1 VSLPDLV
8 NNVIRDTLDTSVPLF
23 MPELVICGTIVVLL
37 LARLFRF
44 TAWIHPFW
52 IALAGSAV
60 AFWYALPAGGI
71 DALGDVGRQEI
82 FTRMLVY
89 DSLTVFFRLF
99 LLAFAILFVVLVRFT
114 GLADRQDGQDF
125 YSLLLGA
132 TLGMCLMASAN
143 HLMTVFLAVEMASV
157 PSYVMSGIL
166 KGRRRAGEAAL
177 KYAVYGAGAAGVM
190 LYGISLLAGLL
201 GTAHLPTI
209 ATRLIDM
216 NIPGL
221 IADRQGG
228 SQLMVLA
235 LAALMIM
242 VGLAFKLSAVPF
254 HFWCPDV
261 FEGAPAEVDAFL
273 SVASKGAAMALL
285 LRVALGVTTVVGEP
299 AATNRPPTAQ
309 RVITAQT
316 VALQQTPDGE
326 TPQAGVA
333 ISADGQDALSPVRS
347 FLVRLLAIVAAVTCT
362 FGNLAAYGQTNIKR
376 LLAYS
381 TIAHAG
387 YMIMAVAAAVQLV
400 GTSATGAADA
410 LEALLFYL
418 AAYVFMN
425 LGAFAIVAFLR
436 NAIGSEEIAD
446 YAGLIR
452 SAPITSVALTVILV
466 SLIGLPPLVGFFG
479 KFYVFY
485 ALVVAGGWWMIALLV
500 IAGINTAISLVYYL
514 RVARVVCMDPE
525 PAGRGRVTIGL
536 LPGLYVLLI
545 TLPVLIY
552 GIYPVRFTEIAEL
565 ATKNLLM

>member
-1 VSLPDLV
+1 MSLPDLV
-8 NNVIRDTLDTSVPLF
+8 NNMIRDTLDTSVPLF
-23 MPELVICGTIVVLL
+23 LPELVICGTIVVLL

-44 TAWIHPFW
+44 TAWVHPFW

-71 DALGDVGRQEI
+71 EALGEVSRQEI

-99 LLAFAILFVVLVRFT
+99 LLAFAILFVILVRFT

-209 ATRLIDM
+209 ATRLVEMDIPALID
-216 NIPGL
+216 
-221 IADRQGG
+221 ARQGG

-285 LRVALGVTTVVGEP
+285 LRVVLGVTTVGEP
-299 AATNRPPTAQ
+299 VTSNQPPTAQ
-309 RVITAQT
+309 QGITVQA
-316 VALQQTPDGE
+316 VALQQVPDG
-326 TPQAGVA
+326 TAATTAGN
-333 ISADGQDALSPVRS
+333 SGSLSPVRT

-362 FGNLAAYGQTNIKR
+362 FGNLAAYGQSNIKR

-400 GTSATGAADA
+400 STSATGAAGA
-410 LEALLFYL
+410 IEALLFYL
-418 AAYVFMN
+418 AVYVFMN

-436 NAIGSEEIAD
+436 NELGSEEIAD

-452 SAPITSVALTVILV
+452 SAPVTSVALTVILV
-466 SLIGLPPLVGFFG
+466 SLIGLPPLAGFIG
-479 KFYVFY
+479 KFYVFC
-485 ALVVAGGWWMIALLV
+485 ALVVAGGPWMIGLLV
-500 IAGINTAISLVYYL
+500 IAGINTAISLVY
-514 RVARVVCMDPE
+514 
-525 PAGRGRVTIGL
+525 
-536 LPGLYVLLI
+536 
-545 TLPVLIY
+545 
-552 GIYPVRFTEIAEL
+552 
-565 ATKNLLM
+565 

>member
-1 VSLPDLV
+1 VSLPELV
-8 NNVIRDTLDTSVPLF
+8 DYVIRDTLEKSVPLF
-23 MPELVICGTIVVLL
+23 LPELVICGTIVVLL

-60 AFWYALPAGGI
+60 AFWYALPANGI
-71 DALGDVGRQEI
+71 EALGDVGRQEI
-82 FTRMLVY
+82 FTGMLVY

-99 LLAFAILFVVLVRFT
+99 LLAFAILFVILVRFT

-143 HLMTVFLAVEMASV
+143 HLMTLFLAVEMASV

-166 KGRRRAGEAAL
+166 KGRRRSGEAAL

-209 ATRLIDM
+209 ATRLVEM
-216 NIPGL
+216 NIPAL
-221 IADRQGG
+221 IAAREGG

-285 LRVALGVTTVVGEP
+285 LRVVLAVTTVGG
-299 AATNRPPTAQ
+299 AAASSEPPTAGRQ
-309 RVITAQT
+309 IVVQT
-316 VALQQTPDGE
+316 VALQQPVDTAAAQEGSAASD
-326 TPQAGVA
+326 AGNNP
-333 ISADGQDALSPVRS
+333 LSPVRT

-362 FGNLAAYGQTNIKR
+362 FGNLAAYGQSNIKR

-400 GTSATGAADA
+400 GTSSAGAADA
-410 LEALLFYL
+410 IEALLFYIAVYL
-418 AAYVFMN
+418 FMN

-436 NAIGSEEIAD
+436 NEIGSEEIAD

-514 RVARVVCMDPE
+514 RVAKVVCMDPE
-525 PAGRGRVTIGL
+525 PAGRGRVAIGL

-552 GIYPVRFTEIAEL
+552 GIYPVPFAEIAEQ
-565 ATKNLLM
+565 ATKNLPL

>member
-1 VSLPDLV
+1 
-8 NNVIRDTLDTSVPLF
+8 VIRDTLDISVPLF
-23 MPELVICGTIVVLL
+23 FPELVICGTIVVLL

-44 TAWIHPFW
+44 TAWLHPFW

-71 DALGDVGRQEI
+71 DALGEVGRQEI

-89 DSLTVFFRLF
+89 DSLTVYFRLF

-114 GLADRQDGQDF
+114 GLADQQDGQDF

-166 KGRRRAGEAAL
+166 KGRRRSGEAAL

-209 ATRLIDM
+209 ATRLVEMD
-216 NIPGL
+216 IPAL
-221 IADRQGG
+221 IADQQGG

-285 LRVALGVTTVVGEP
+285 LRVVLGVTTTVGEP
-299 AATNRPPTAQ
+299 AAPSELPTAQ
-309 RVITAQT
+309 QSVPAQA
-316 VALQQTPDGE
+316 VAFQQAPDGAAASA
-326 TPQAGVA
+326 AGQEDSLA
-333 ISADGQDALSPVRS
+333 PVRI

-362 FGNLAAYGQTNIKR
+362 FGNLAAYGQSNIKR

-400 GTSATGAADA
+400 GTNTAGAGDA
-410 LEALLFYL
+410 IEALLFYL
-418 AAYVFMN
+418 AMYVFMN

-436 NAIGSEEIAD
+436 NEIGSEEIAD

-452 SAPITSVALTVILV
+452 SAPVTSVALTVILV
-466 SLIGLPPLVGFFG
+466 SLIGLPPLAGFIG

-485 ALVVAGGWWMIALLV
+485 ALVVAGGPWMIALLV

-514 RVARVVCMDPE
+514 RVAKTVCIDPE
-525 PAGRGRVTIGL
+525 PEGRGRVTIGL

-552 GIYPVRFTEIAEL
+552 GIYPVPFTEIAEN